1 MIKTVLVSTAMIL
14 LTLNVASIKKNIEN
28 GYKEIW
34 TFIKLILDS
43 IFLSYFIVRPNLGD
57 NIQNM
62 ILLIGLFF
70 IVYFPLSILRFDK
83 DSKTKLI
90 KEMSHNC
97 DIEVNES
104 VAKNLTIQVILGKIL
119 FSGVYFLF
127 GYYILNG

>member
-1 MIKTVLVSTAMIL
+1 
-14 LTLNVASIKKNIEN
+14 
-28 GYKEIW
+28 
-34 TFIKLILDS
+34 
-43 IFLSYFIVRPNLGD
+43 
-57 NIQNM
+57 M